1 MNLENELKYKVEN
14 PIDLD
19 LDDVSWEDKGT
30 KELRHVVR
38 AIIIE
43 GDKLVFVHVDRD
55 DAFGTLSY
63 IETSGGGAEPKEDNR
78 EGLKRELK
86 EELGI
91 DVEILAYLGQVRDYY
106 HLINRKNINDYYLV
120 KVTGHGERNLTQ
132 DEIKKWHLTDIR
144 LSFAYAESIY
154 KDMVSSKLSLLV
166 SNRELPV
173 LRKAKQVIDKYNL
186 MEGNDE

>member
-19 LDDVSWEDKGT
+19 LEDVSWEDKGT

-38 AIIIE
+38 AIVIE
-43 GDKLVFVHVDRD
+43 GDKLVFVHVDRA
-55 DAFGTLSY
+55 DAFGTLTY
-63 IETSGGGAEPKEDNR
+63 IETSGGGVEAEEDKQT
-78 EGLKRELK
+78 GLKRELK

-91 DVEILAYLGQVRDYY
+91 EVEILAYLGQVRDYY

-144 LSFAYAESIY
+144 LSYLYAESIY
-154 KDMVSSKLSLLV
+154 KEMVSSKLSLLV

-173 LRKAKQVIDKYNL
+173 LIKAKQVIDKYNL
-186 MEGNDE
+186 MKEEN